1 MMRYGTE
8 KSNSTHFIKDP
19 SYVIV
24 GDGEDAFA
32 SLTKFV
38 EVR

>member
-1 MMRYGTE
+1 MVDVDEMFT
-8 KSNSTHFIKDP
+8 FIKDP